1 MLSPLAE
8 ASTIL
13 EGKHYPTSNLVL
25 PYIYGSI
32 AALARDAATTQT
44 WDNQLLLANDLH
56 EDVAHAR
63 RCLHIAMEAR
73 WVTNIDKEKLRFLCV
88 ATLLDPRLLSLPIPL
103 FTPEMKKQARD
114 DFLSEFDMN
123 WAPVPADEAAE
134 GAAGVPAAEDSPV
147 NIMAVQVPAALKRD
161 GSLGS
166 WMLSVSHLNQQ
177 PATPAPQQRV
187 SETEAEKYLKLVP
200 ELMTTD
206 VLDWWA
212 THEAEFPNL
221 ARMARQFLGC
231 PATSASAERVFSLA
245 GRLYNDLR
253 QHMTDGTLEERM
265 WAKVNFD

>member
-1 MLSPLAE
+1 
-8 ASTIL
+8 
-13 EGKHYPTSNLVL
+13 
-25 PYIYGSI
+25 
-32 AALARDAATTQT
+32 
-44 WDNQLLLANDLH
+44 
-56 EDVAHAR
+56 
-63 RCLHIAMEAR
+63 MEAR

-88 ATLLDPRLLSLPIPL
+88 ATLLDPCLLSLPIPL
-103 FTPEMKKQARD
+103 FTPENNNLMKKQARD

-134 GAAGVPAAEDSPV
+134 EAAGVPAAADSPV
-147 NIMAVQVPAALKRD
+147 NIMGVQVPVALKRD
-161 GSLGS
+161 GSSGS

-200 ELMTTD
+200 VPKLMTTD
-206 VLDWWA
+206 ILDWWA

-231 PATSASAERVFSLA
+231 PATSASAERVFSWA
-245 GRLYNDLR
+245 GRLYNDLT